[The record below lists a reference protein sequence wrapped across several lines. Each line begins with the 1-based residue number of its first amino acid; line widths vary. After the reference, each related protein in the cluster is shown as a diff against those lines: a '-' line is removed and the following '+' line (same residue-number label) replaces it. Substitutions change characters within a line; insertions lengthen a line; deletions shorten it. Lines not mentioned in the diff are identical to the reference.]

1 VIYGTN
7 VYLNSSFRRLAF
19 SRKAVTLHEMAS
31 VIPGNGVLYLHGP
44 TLANLVIF
52 MQRTRLNILV
62 DQSVLQFR
70 QWVFNPWR
78 RLAVIVISLLFGN
91 FFATAISA
99 TAGQAAKLDVTISA
113 ILVIFV
119 EVVSWIYYRYAPR
132 RPNPSELT
140 ANQTRFPTDTTI
152 TNSVSVDLGPVRS
165 RSTLAECLNAF
176 KLGMVYGL
184 FVEAFKLGS

>member
-1 VIYGTN
+1 
-7 VYLNSSFRRLAF
+7 
-19 SRKAVTLHEMAS
+19 
-31 VIPGNGVLYLHGP
+31 
-44 TLANLVIF
+44 
-52 MQRTRLNILV
+52 MQRTRLNTLV

-113 ILVIFV
+113 ILVIIV
-119 EVVSWIYYRYAPR
+119 EVISWIYYRYAPR
-132 RPNPSELT
+132 RKSVSRPVASP
-140 ANQTRFPTDTTI
+140 TRLPAEAGVAS
-152 TNSVSVDLGPVRS
+152 SVSVDVGLDLGPVRS

>member
-1 VIYGTN
+1 
-7 VYLNSSFRRLAF
+7 
-19 SRKAVTLHEMAS
+19 
-31 VIPGNGVLYLHGP
+31 
-44 TLANLVIF
+44 
-52 MQRTRLNILV
+52 MQRTRLNTLV

-99 TAGQAAKLDVTISA
+99 TAGQAAKLDVTVAA
-113 ILVIFV
+113 ILVVVV
-119 EVVSWIYYRYAPR
+119 EVISWIYYRRAPR
-132 RPNPSELT
+132 RTSAARPPASPSLP
-140 ANQTRFPTDTTI
+140 ADVRTTSAAFVDI
-152 TNSVSVDLGPVRS
+152 GLDLGPVRS

>member
-1 VIYGTN
+1 
-7 VYLNSSFRRLAF
+7 
-19 SRKAVTLHEMAS
+19 
-31 VIPGNGVLYLHGP
+31 
-44 TLANLVIF
+44 
-52 MQRTRLNILV
+52 MQRTRLNTLV

-113 ILVIFV
+113 ILVIIV
-119 EVVSWIYYRYAPR
+119 EIISWVYYRYAPR
-132 RPNPSELT
+132 RTDVSAVVSPNLPAEPVAAS
-140 ANQTRFPTDTTI
+140 
-152 TNSVSVDLGPVRS
+152 SVSTNVGLDLGPVRS

-176 KLGMVYGL
+176 KLGMIYGL

>member
-1 VIYGTN
+1 
-7 VYLNSSFRRLAF
+7 
-19 SRKAVTLHEMAS
+19 MAS
-31 VIPGNGVLYLHGP
+31 VVSRISVLYLYGL
-44 TLANLVIF
+44 TLASLVIF

-119 EVVSWIYYRYAPR
+119 EVISWIYYRYAPR
-132 RPNPSELT
+132 RPDPSELSV
-140 ANQTRFPTDTTI
+140 NQTRLSADATTANA
-152 TNSVSVDLGPVRS
+152 TGNSVSVDLGPVRS